1 MSVSEV
7 IGMNKY
13 LFGGVAIAA
22 FGTAGAAIAQTAPL
36 AKSTPQTH
44 ARRSFFTS
52 NEARTDVPAHVQR
65 MFARLD
71 LNRDGHITRDEV
83 AASRAQ
89 FEAAMSK
96 SAPKRASRLF
106 NRLDANHD
114 GQITQAEID
123 AERDA
128 RASRGGS
135 TNTRHRAAS
144 STLMGRADSNKD
156 GVITRAEYD
165 SAVAAGKVR
174 VRHANMRG
182 SAIARLFDAAD
193 VNKDGRV
200 SLEEAQQAALRHFD
214 VADTNHDGVLTPGER
229 RQASRAER
237 VKRSAG

>member
-1 MSVSEV
+1 
-7 IGMNKY
+7 MNKY
-13 LFGGVAIAA
+13 LFGGVLIAA
-22 FGTAGAAIAQTAPL
+22 LGTAGAANAQTAPL
-36 AKSTPQTH
+36 SRSTPQTH
-44 ARRSFFTS
+44 ARRSFFRS
-52 NEARTDVPAHVQR
+52 NEARADVPTRAQR

-71 LNRDGHITRDEV
+71 LNRDGNITREEV
-83 AASRAQ
+83 AASRAK

-123 AERDA
+123 AA
-128 RASRGGS
+128 RAVRVSRGGG
-135 TNTRHRAAS
+135 TNNTRHRAGS
-144 STLMGRADSNKD
+144 STLMARADSNKD
-156 GVITRAEYD
+156 GAITRAEYD

-174 VRHANMRG
+174 VRHPNMRG
-182 SAIARLFDAAD
+182 SAIARLFDTAD

-200 SLEEAQQAALRHFD
+200 SLEEAQQAALQHFD
-214 VADTNHDGVLTPGER
+214 AADTNHDGVLTSDER